1 MNATLESVN
10 VGRPRVLAEPERWST
25 AIFKDAVD
33 EPVELGV
40 HNLAG
45 DQQADLS
52 VHGGLDKAVCVYSAD
67 HIGAWQHELR
77 IADWGAAAAG
87 ENFTIAG
94 QTETSVC
101 IGDIFEVGS
110 AIVQVSQPRSPCW
123 KLARRWRRPDLPK
136 RVLRS
141 GRTGWYLRVLRSG
154 RLQANE
160 LLRLVDRPC
169 EEWTID
175 RVNRITYM
183 PRRLRDAISVA
194 RLADCPALAVGWRR
208 ALVDD

>member
-10 VGRPRVLAEPERWST
+10 VGQPRVVAEPERWTT
-25 AIFKDAVD
+25 AIFKEPID

-67 HIGAWQHELR
+67 HIGAWQRELSTSEWR
-77 IADWGAAAAG
+77 AAAAG
-87 ENFTIAG
+87 ENFTVAG

-101 IGDIFEVGS
+101 IGDVFEIGS
-110 AIVQVSQPRSPCW
+110 AIVQISQPRSPCW

-141 GRTGWYLRVLRSG
+141 GRTGWYLRVLRPG
-154 RLQANE
+154 RLQAHE
-160 LLRLVDRPC
+160 VLRLVDRPYQ
-169 EEWTID
+169 EWTID
-175 RVNRITYM
+175 RVNRLTYT
-183 PRRLRDAISVA
+183 PRRLRDPILAA
-194 RLADCPALAVGWRR
+194 RLASCSALAIGWRR